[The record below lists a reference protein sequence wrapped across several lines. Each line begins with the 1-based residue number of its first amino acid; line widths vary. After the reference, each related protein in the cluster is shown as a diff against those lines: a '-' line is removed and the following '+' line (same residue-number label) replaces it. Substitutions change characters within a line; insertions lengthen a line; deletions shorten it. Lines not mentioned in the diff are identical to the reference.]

1 MLMNR
6 RQLITLPPLLVLAP
20 RAAEALRATPAQ
32 TPGPFYP
39 AELPLDDDNDLVRV
53 KGQTRQA
60 RGTILHLSGRILD
73 HRATPVVDALVEIW
87 QCDANGRYHHPG
99 DTRGVAPDAGFQ
111 GYGRTLSAEGGGY
124 RFRTIRPVPYPGRT
138 PHIHFAVTAPGAR
151 PLVTQMY
158 VGDESGNQRDFLYTR
173 IPADLR
179 QLVTVSLSPVA
190 ASPDTLSGR
199 FDIVLAA

>member
-1 MLMNR
+1 MN
-6 RQLITLPPLLVLAP
+6 
-20 RAAEALRATPAQ
+20 
-32 TPGPFYP
+32 
-39 AELPLDDDNDLVRV
+39 
-53 KGQTRQA
+53 
-60 RGTILHLSGRILD
+60 
-73 HRATPVVDALVEIW
+73 
-87 QCDANGRYHHPG
+87 
-99 DTRGVAPDAGFQ
+99 
-111 GYGRTLSAEGGGY
+111 
-124 RFRTIRPVPYPGRT
+124 RFRTIRPVAYPGRT